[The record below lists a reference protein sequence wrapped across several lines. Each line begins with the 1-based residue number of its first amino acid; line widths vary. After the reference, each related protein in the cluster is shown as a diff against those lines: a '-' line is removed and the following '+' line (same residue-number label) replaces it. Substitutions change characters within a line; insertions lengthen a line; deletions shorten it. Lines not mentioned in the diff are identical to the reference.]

1 MCMAKYK
8 ELFLV
13 FLKIGAFTFGGG
25 YAMIPLIKREIVD
38 GKKWLTDQE
47 VLDII
52 SIAESTPGPLA
63 VNTATF
69 VGSKVG
75 GFKGAFLATI
85 GVVLPSLLIMILI
98 SRVLAVIEHIEA
110 VQYAFKG
117 IRAGVLVLIAG
128 AFLGLFRQVP
138 GNRFSYCLMAAA
150 FLAVMVLHFSTLW
163 ILIFC
168 AAAGLLGSLWA
179 ERKAGK

>member
-1 MCMAKYK
+1 MSMAKYK

-38 GKKWLTDQE
+38 GKKWLTGQE

-52 SIAESTPGPLA
+52 AIAEATPGPLA

-69 VGSKVG
+69 VGSRVA

-85 GVVLPSLLIMILI
+85 GVVLPSFLIIILI
-98 SRVLAVIEHIEA
+98 SRVLAVVEHMEA
-110 VQYAFKG
+110 VQYAFNG
-117 IRAGVLVLIAG
+117 IRAGVLVLIAS

-138 GNRFSYCLMAAA
+138 GKGFSYCLMAAA
-150 FLAVMVLHFSTLW
+150 FLAVMVFHISTIW
-163 ILIFC
+163 ILLFC

-179 ERKAGK
+179 ERNAGK